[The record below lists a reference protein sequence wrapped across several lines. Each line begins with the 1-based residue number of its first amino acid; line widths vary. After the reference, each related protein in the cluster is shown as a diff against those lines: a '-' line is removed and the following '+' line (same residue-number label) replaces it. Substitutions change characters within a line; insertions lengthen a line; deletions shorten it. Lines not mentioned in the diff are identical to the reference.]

1 MFPLSLWTN
10 RHILFTNVLYM
21 KGGHMRKFGFGSLFT
36 LIVIFVAG
44 LLLSPLYAGSDP
56 PTMTKEEL
64 KAHLGVQG
72 FVIIDV
78 RRASDWNKSENKIKG
93 AVREDPDSAKDWATK
108 YPKDKAIVLY
118 CA

>member
-1 MFPLSLWTN
+1 MFPLSLWTK
-10 RHILFTNVLYM
+10 RHILFTNVFRM
-21 KGGHMRKFGFGSLFT
+21 KGGHMRKFGVGSLSA
-36 LIVIFVAG
+36 LILIFMAAVF
-44 LLLSPLYAGSDP
+44 LSPLYAGSDV

-64 KAHLGVQG
+64 KAHIGVQG

-78 RRASDWNKSENKIKG
+78 RKASDWKKSENKIKG
-93 AVREDPDSAKDWATK
+93 AVREDPDAAKDWATK

>member
-1 MFPLSLWTN
+1 
-10 RHILFTNVLYM
+10 
-21 KGGHMRKFGFGSLFT
+21 MRKFSKGKALTLMLF
-36 LIVIFVAG
+36 FAAG
-44 LLLSPLYAGSDP
+44 VLFAPLRAWSDT

-64 KAHLGVQG
+64 KAHLGVMD

-78 RRASDWNKSENKIKG
+78 RTASDWKKAENKIKG
-93 AVREDPDSAKDWATK
+93 AVREEPDAVKDWASK

>member
-1 MFPLSLWTN
+1 M
-10 RHILFTNVLYM
+10 
-21 KGGHMRKFGFGSLFT
+21 GKFGVGSLFA
-36 LIVIFVAG
+36 LSLIFVAG
-44 LLLSPLYAGSDP
+44 LFLSPLYAGSDA

-72 FVIIDV
+72 FFIIDV

>member
-1 MFPLSLWTN
+1 
-10 RHILFTNVLYM
+10 M
-21 KGGHMRKFGFGSLFT
+21 KGEIMRKFGIGCLFI
-36 LIVIFVAG
+36 LILIFVAG
-44 LLLSPLYAGSDP
+44 GFLSPLYAGSDA

-64 KAHLGVQG
+64 KVHLGVKD

-78 RRASDWNKSENKIKG
+78 RRASDWKKSENKIKG

>member
-1 MFPLSLWTN
+1 
-10 RHILFTNVLYM
+10 M
-21 KGGHMRKFGFGSLFT
+21 KGGDMRKFGFGSLFT
-36 LIVIFVAG
+36 LILIFVAG

-64 KAHLGVQG
+64 KTHLGVQG
-72 FVIIDV
+72 FVIIDM

>member
-1 MFPLSLWTN
+1 MFPLSLWAN
-10 RHILFTNVLYM
+10 RHILFRNVFFM
-21 KGGHMRKFGFGSLFT
+21 KGGDMRKFGFGSLFT
-36 LIVIFVAG
+36 LILIFVAG
-44 LLLSPLYAGSDP
+44 FLLSPLYAGSDP

-78 RRASDWNKSENKIKG
+78 RKASDWKESENKIKN

>member
-1 MFPLSLWTN
+1 
-10 RHILFTNVLYM
+10 
-21 KGGHMRKFGFGSLFT
+21 MRKFGVGSLFT
-36 LIVIFVAG
+36 LILIFVAG
-44 LLLSPLYAGSDP
+44 LFLSPLYAGSDA

-64 KAHLGVQG
+64 NAPLGVQG
-72 FVIIDV
+72 FFIIDV
-78 RRASDWNKSENKIKG
+78 RRASDWKKSENKIKG

>member
-1 MFPLSLWTN
+1 MFPLSLWAN
-10 RHILFTNVLYM
+10 RHILFTNVFYM
-21 KGGHMRKFGFGSLFT
+21 IGGHMRKFNFGSLFA
-36 LIVIFVAG
+36 LVLIFVTG
-44 LLLSPLYAGSDP
+44 FFLSPLCAGSDP

-93 AVREDPDSAKDWATK
+93 GVREDPDSAKDWASK

>member
-1 MFPLSLWTN
+1 
-10 RHILFTNVLYM
+10 
-21 KGGHMRKFGFGSLFT
+21 MRQFGFGSLFA
-36 LIVIFVAG
+36 LILIFVAG
-44 LLLSPLYAGSDP
+44 LSLSPLCAGSDP

-78 RRASDWNKSENKIKG
+78 RRASDWKESENKIKN